1 MRLASLSE
9 SRRRRR
15 HVGVGASRRPPFL
28 LVAIASLT
36 VALLSVPPIYLIVRA
51 SNSGAWSIMNRPATW
66 HTVGR
71 TLLLVVCVGACS
83 LIIGA
88 TMAWLVARTD
98 LPGARVWGVLS
109 VAPLAMPSF
118 VAALAL
124 AGATGPQGLLSK
136 LTDAAGLG
144 TIRPLHGLLG
154 ATIALTMATFPY
166 VYLLSMASLR
176 TLDPALEDAAR
187 SLGRGRAATFMAVT
201 LPHLR
206 RALTGGALLAGLYAI
221 SDFGAV
227 SLMRYDTVTR
237 AIFGRIESGVDRR
250 PAAALGLI
258 LIVLTAVFLFAEIVA
273 RGRSHLRSGPGLRR
287 APTPVPL
294 GRWKI
299 PALAFAGLVGFSFVI
314 GPVTVMAYWVQR
326 AAANGTLGEVEWGAT
341 VTSVLLALV
350 SAVVVTIVAVPVA
363 VLARRYPRTWTRAME
378 RTGYGANA
386 LPGVVVGLSLVFL
399 AARYL
404 PAVYLTFPLLIA
416 AYLIRFF
423 AQALSGVD
431 TALAAVNPRTEEAAR
446 SLGRNPLQVLR
457 EVTLPLMRPG
467 LFAAAMLVFL
477 SVIKELPV
485 TTLLIPT
492 GSRTL
497 ATEVWRKTTIG
508 AYGAAA
514 VPALVLILV
523 AIPFILV
530 AVREHTLDAPA
541 ESPATT
547 LT

>member
-1 MRLASLSE
+1 MR
-9 SRRRRR
+9 
-15 HVGVGASRRPPFL
+15 VGALRRPPLL
-28 LVAIASLT
+28 LVVMAVAT
-36 VALLSVPPIYLIVRA
+36 VALLAVPPVYLVIRA
-51 SNSGAWSIMNRPATW
+51 TNRDAWTIMSRPTTW
-66 HTVGR
+66 QTLGR
-71 TLLLVVCVGACS
+71 TLLLVVCVGVCS
-83 LIIGA
+83 LVIGA

-98 LPGARVWGVLS
+98 LPFARVWGVLS
-109 VAPLAMPSF
+109 VAPLAIPSF

-124 AGATGPQGLLSK
+124 AGATGPQGLLSRI
-136 LTDAAGLG
+136 TDSLGLG
-144 TIRPLHGLLG
+144 TIAPLHGLAG

-166 VYLLSMASLR
+166 VYLLAGASLR
-176 TLDPALEDAAR
+176 TIDPALEDAAR
-187 SLGRGRAATFMAVT
+187 SLGRRQLGTFMAVT
-201 LPHLR
+201 LPHMR
-206 RALTGGALLAGLYAI
+206 RALAGGALLAGLYAI

-258 LIVLTAVFLFAEIVA
+258 LIILTAAFLFAEIAA
-273 RGRSHLRSGPGLRR
+273 RGPSHIRSGPGIRR
-287 APTPVPL
+287 GPTRLPL
-294 GRWKI
+294 GRWKA
-299 PALAFAGLVGFSFVI
+299 PALTFSAVVSLSFIAGPI
-314 GPVTVMAYWVQR
+314 CVMVYWIQR
-326 AAANGTLGEVEWGAT
+326 ASANGTLNDVRWSAVG
-341 VTSVLLALV
+341 TSLTLAIV
-350 SAVVVTIVAVPVA
+350 SAFVVTVAAIPVA
-363 VLARRYPRTWTRAME
+363 VLARRYPRRWTRAIE

-404 PAVYLTFPLLIA
+404 PGIYQTFPLLVG

-446 SLGRNPLQVLR
+446 SLGRRPLQVLG

-467 LFAAAMLVFL
+467 LLAAAMLVFL

-492 GSRTL
+492 GRRTL
-497 ATEVWRKTTIG
+497 ATEVWRETTVG

-523 AIPFILV
+523 AIPFIVFAIRDHALERDTG
-530 AVREHTLDAPA
+530 AT
-541 ESPATT
+541 PAT
-547 LT
+547 LTE